1 MIIDA
6 HAHVLAP
13 EVFYAYRAQ
22 LIGHGGYHQDGPK
35 YSDEELAGA
44 AAANVRIMDGV
55 GTDVQFLS
63 PRPFQQMHS
72 AKPAGIVH
80 RWIGANNDVIAK
92 TVALHPDRFAGV
104 AGLPL
109 AAGAPVESCL
119 DELTRAVEELGF
131 IGLSLNPDPYE
142 GTGHTPTLG
151 DEFWYP
157 LWEKMVALDVPALIH
172 SAGCFN
178 GREVYS
184 DHFITEESIAVLSL
198 MRSRTFLDFPDLKI
212 IVGHGGGSV
221 PYQIGR
227 WKAARLAPGLGN
239 DALDERFEV
248 SLRRL
253 WFDTCLYDQASLTH
267 LFATVGPDRVLF
279 GTEKPG
285 SGSVTDPDTGRPFD
299 DLKPVIEGIT
309 SITDS
314 DRAAVFEG
322 NARRVFSRWQ
332 GPATASA

>member
-6 HAHVLAP
+6 HAHLLAP
-13 EVFYAYRAQ
+13 ENLYAHRAQ
-22 LIGHGGYHQDGPK
+22 LLGSGGYHQDGPK
-35 YSDEELAGA
+35 ITDEDLAA
-44 AAANVRIMDGV
+44 SAAANVRILDGV

-72 AKPAGIVH
+72 ARPAEIVH
-80 RWIGANNDVIAK
+80 RWIGVNNDLIAK
-92 TVALHPDRFAGV
+92 TVALHPDRFGGV

-109 AAGAPVESCL
+109 CAGAPVESCF

-131 IGLSLNPDPYE
+131 IGVSLNPDPYE

-157 LWEKMVALDVPALIH
+157 LWEKLVELDVPALIH
-172 SAGCFN
+172 SAGCYN

-198 MRSRTFLDFPDLKI
+198 MRSRTFLDFPDLKL

-227 WKAARLAPGLGN
+227 WQAARLAPGLGK
-239 DALDERFEV
+239 DVLEERFEE

-253 WFDTCLYDQASLTH
+253 WFDTVLYNQASLAY
-267 LFATVGPDRVLF
+267 LFATVGADRCLF
-279 GTEKPG
+279 GTERPG
-285 SGSVTDPDTGRPFD
+285 SGSVTDPATGRPFD
-299 DLKPVIEGIT
+299 DLKPVIEGIEALT
-309 SITDS
+309 AE
-314 DRAAVFEG
+314 DRAAIFED
-322 NARRVFSRWQ
+322 NARRVFSRWKA
-332 GPATASA
+332 PTR